1 MRLIITFS
9 FVLFTLTTFGQTRVL
24 DKGSGDYQKLG
35 KAVTL
40 LESIEQGK
48 AQAVYSH
55 LPKSITVDTIEFE
68 KIIHQVSEIHPY
80 EEGSTPPAFVND
92 KSSSLWYERTYFTKT
107 ETGIEY
113 QIQIY
118 LELTENNGSVMISK
132 IEFREKDEIKPRTK
146 EIEQLDKVDENNP
159 PPPPAP
165 PGMK

>member
-24 DKGSGDYQKLG
+24 DKGSGDYRKLG
-35 KAVTL
+35 KAVTV
-40 LESIEQGK
+40 LELIEQGK

-55 LPKSITVDTIEFE
+55 LPNSITVDTMEFE
-68 KIIHQVSEIHPY
+68 KIIHQVTEIYHH
-80 EEGSTPPAFVND
+80 EEGSTPSAFIND
-92 KSSSLWYERTYFTKT
+92 KSSYERTYFTRT

-118 LELTENNGSVMISK
+118 LELIENNGSVMISK
-132 IEFREKDEIKPRTK
+132 IEFREKDEIKPGTK
-146 EIEQLDKVDENNP
+146 EIEQLGRVDENNP

-165 PGMK
+165 PGMR

>member
-1 MRLIITFS
+1 MRLIITYS

-35 KAVTL
+35 KAVTV
-40 LESIEQGK
+40 LELIEQGE
-48 AQAVYSH
+48 AQAVYSQ
-55 LPKSITVDTIEFE
+55 LPSSITVDTTEFE
-68 KIIHQVSEIHPY
+68 KIIYKVSEIHPY
-80 EEGSTPPAFVND
+80 EEGSTPSAFIND
-92 KSSSLWYERTYFTKT
+92 KSSSLWYERTYFTRT

-113 QIQIY
+113 QIQIF
-118 LELTENNGSVMISK
+118 LELSENNGSVMISK
-132 IEFREKDEIKPRTK
+132 IEFRVKDEIEPRTK